1 MGKEG
6 THATSAGL
14 ELGIWNWGCHL
25 ITKNELCGCQ
35 LVLRTS
41 KSAGARGDV
50 QNFGGCQA
58 LAAPVLTQALIPS
71 SMYISLKKGLG
82 LHIVIVIYAVASGH
96 NVLKRPRLLAINTW
110 GVSVCK
116 MTKLLFKDNQA
127 YRRRRDSTL
136 APHCGGGRVQ
146 QLPQKKGFARVTL
159 LNIVDSIHIQLVPCC
174 CWLLTFGRL

>member
-1 MGKEG
+1 MVDFPLR
-6 THATSAGL
+6 AR
-14 ELGIWNWGCHL
+14 
-25 ITKNELCGCQ
+25 NELVAPPKY
-35 LVLRTS
+35 LWRTYI
-41 KSAGARGDV
+41 
-50 QNFGGCQA
+50 QYT
-58 LAAPVLTQALIPS
+58 LAYVHIV
-71 SMYISLKKGLG
+71 KKGLG

-136 APHCGGGRVQ
+136 APHCGGGRLQ

-174 CWLLTFGRL
+174 WLLTFGRLWYVHT

>member
-1 MGKEG
+1 MIILRD
-6 THATSAGL
+6 TFFLWLVFHW
-14 ELGIWNWGCHL
+14 ELGTNLQPHQS
-25 ITKNELCGCQ
+25 TYD
-35 LVLRTS
+35 VRTYS
-41 KSAGARGDV
+41 Y
-50 QNFGGCQA
+50 
-58 LAAPVLTQALIPS
+58 IPS
-71 SMYISLKKGLG
+71 SMYIHIVKKGLG

-136 APHCGGGRVQ
+136 APHCGGGRLQ

-174 CWLLTFGRL
+174 WLLTFGRL